1 VRIFNTYGPRMD
13 MSDGRII
20 PNLISQA
27 RENQPLTIYGDGS
40 QTRSF
45 CYVSDLVRGILLM
58 ASKPN
63 LSGETINL
71 GNPIEELTILQTAE
85 SIKKVL
91 GKPELQLEFKEL
103 PCDDPTRRKP
113 DITKAQLLL
122 GWEPEVGFVEGV
134 GRVI

>member
-1 VRIFNTYGPRMD
+1 

-27 RENQPLTIYGDGS
+27 QANQPLTIYGDGS

-58 ASKPN
+58 ASKEKM
-63 LSGETINL
+63 SGETINL
-71 GNPIEELTILQTAE
+71 GNPNEELTILQTAE
-85 SIKKVL
+85 TIKKVL

-103 PCDDPTRRKP
+103 PGDDPTRRKP

-122 GWEPEVGFVEGV
+122 GWEPEVGFVEGIENLLSLAQV
-134 GRVI
+134 R